1 MAKDINVN
9 YNGQYSY
16 SICIRS
22 DFNDLI
28 PMLNEKVKKS
38 YDKICIVTDSNV
50 ASHYLSD
57 LLEIFKNNGDEVY
70 SFSFEAGE
78 ASKTLDT
85 VRFLYEHL
93 ITKKF
98 TRKSLLVAL
107 GGGVVGDLTGFA
119 ASTFLRGID
128 FIQIP
133 TTLLSQVDS
142 SVGGKTGVDFKG
154 YKNMVGAFYMPRLVY
169 MNLGTLNSL
178 DDYNFACGMGEVIK
192 SALIADANF
201 YQWIK
206 DNKDAVLAKDYDSLA
221 YTVSSCCQIKGHVVE
236 IDPKEKGIRAYLNF
250 GHTLGH
256 SIEKLSEFKLGHGQC
271 VAIGMVCAMHLS
283 KKLGYINESEILDV
297 INVLKEYNL
306 PVSVAGLKDTDILS
320 ASKSDKK
327 MTDSKIKFIILKNIG
342 EADSYMNFSDEDLLF
357 AIDKVLE

>member
-1 MAKDINVN
+1 MAEVI
-9 YNGQYSY
+9 
-16 SICIRS
+16 SI
-22 DFNDLI
+22 FK
-28 PMLNEKVKKS
+28 E
-38 YDKICIVTDSNV
+38 TGSNV
-50 ASHYLSD
+50 S
-57 LLEIFKNNGDEVY
+57 
-70 SFSFEAGE
+70 SFSFDAGE
-78 ASKTLDT
+78 ASKNLDT
-85 VRFLYEHL
+85 VNMLYEHL
-93 ITKKF
+93 ILKRY
-98 TRKSLLVAL
+98 TRNSLLVAL

-256 SIEKLSEFKLGHGQC
+256 SIEKLSKFKLGHGQC

-283 KKLGYINESEILDV
+283 KRLGYINESEILDV

>member
-1 MAKDINVN
+1 MKDLNIN
-9 YNGQYSY
+9 YEGKPCYK
-16 SICIRS
+16 ICFRP
-22 DFNDLI
+22 DFNDL
-28 PMLNEKVKKS
+28 LNVFNTEVNRK
-38 YDKICIVTDSNV
+38 YDNICIVSDSNV
-50 ASHYLSD
+50 SKLYLAEVIS
-57 LLEIFKNNGDEVY
+57 IFKATGSNVS
-70 SFSFEAGE
+70 SFSFDAGE
-78 ASKTLDT
+78 ASKNLDT
-85 VRFLYEHL
+85 VNMLYEHL
-93 ITKKF
+93 ILKRY
-98 TRKSLLVAL
+98 TRNSLLVAL

-206 DNKDAVLAKDYDSLA
+206 ENKDAVLAKDYDSLA
-221 YTVSSCCQIKGHVVE
+221 YIVSSCCQIKGHVVE

-283 KKLGYINESEILDV
+283 KRLGYINESEILDV